1 MIEILYSIENIII
14 NQIINSLMPI
24 SISMQLLINFISMFF
39 FTGGTSL
46 SDDFTK
52 NSNLHSNARIYRGQD
67 APKNKYPFYVDLFIT
82 FHNAKDGN
90 GEKLMKHGSGVLI
103 SKIHI
108 LTTAHIFYPYK
119 GKKKYV
125 KDTYKGEAYAG
136 GLDVAAFNN
145 GTSDDVE
152 MIEFYDDDVT
162 LYPSNQSP
170 GENKIIAYFILRD

>member
-1 MIEILYSIENIII
+1 
-14 NQIINSLMPI
+14 
-24 SISMQLLINFISMFF
+24 MQLPRYLKVLTLISMFLC
-39 FTGGTSL
+39 TVMSSS
-46 SDDFTK
+46 SDNITKDFTFHT
-52 NSNLHSNARIYRGQD
+52 NSRIYKGQD

-82 FHNAKDGN
+82 FDNAKDGN

-162 LYPSNQSP
+162 LYPNNQSP
-170 GENKIIAYFILRD
+170 GEN